1 MEVIKSSCYCGRAC
15 IWKGAIGGFLGA
27 ENGLYFDLDGDY
39 KGVYSTNIYPAVHL
53 RLLRSVHFYNMENIA
68 NILQ

>member
-1 MEVIKSSCYCGRAC
+1 M
-15 IWKGAIGGFLGA
+15 GAIGGFLCA

-53 RLLRSVHFYNMENIA
+53 RLLRSAHFYNMENIA